1 MITNKDFIFTKK
13 NITRNESLAVTATS
27 REIASSMEGK
37 GGRRNIIV
45 RNNSPNAAD
54 IITIVRGSQ
63 AAIAGAGIMLRQGE
77 VWYDSTDILSPCWQY
92 EIQAVCA
99 TANGVVSIT
108 EE

>member
-1 MITNKDFIFTKK
+1 MVDAKDFVFQKK

-27 REIASSMEGK
+27 REIAGSMEGK

-45 RNNSPNAAD
+45 RNNSPNAID
-54 IITIVRGSQ
+54 IITISRGSQ
-63 AAIAGAGIMLRQGE
+63 AAVAGAGIILKQGE
-77 VWYDSTDILSPCWQY
+77 VWYDSTDVLSPCWQY

-99 TANGVVSIT
+99 TANGLLAVT